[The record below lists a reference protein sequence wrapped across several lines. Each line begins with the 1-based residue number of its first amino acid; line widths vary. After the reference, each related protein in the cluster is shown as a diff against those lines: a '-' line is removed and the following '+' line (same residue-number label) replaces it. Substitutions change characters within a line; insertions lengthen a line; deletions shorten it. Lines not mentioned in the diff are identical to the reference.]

1 MAVFIE
7 FTATKVAFVGALVTE
22 VCNLLVSVKTLAFCG
37 KGLTAIHIL
46 AVPVI
51 ARQASSFIFQSIQ
64 LARCKFR
71 LMLEVTESALRA

>member
-1 MAVFIE
+1 MAVFVE
-7 FTATKVAFVGALVTE
+7 FAATEVAFIGALMTE
-22 VCNLLVSVKTLAFCG
+22 ICNMSIPVKPTAFYD

-71 LMLEVTESALRA
+71 LVLEVTESALRA

>member
-22 VCNLLVSVKTLAFCG
+22 VCNLSVSVKTIAFYG
-37 KGLTAIHIL
+37 EGLTAIHIL